1 VGRYTNVIEVVK
13 ATEAMQEG
21 GIVIFMTRMRI
32 MVGMRMIVGMRIDW
46 CSRIR
51 MRRGG
56 GKMART
62 EVFNS
67 KST

>member
-13 ATEAMQEG
+13 ATEAVQEG

-32 MVGMRMIVGMRIDW
+32 IVGMRMLVGMRMIVGMRMDW

-51 MRRGG
+51 MRRGVEDG
-56 GKMART
+56 
-62 EVFNS
+62 ED
-67 KST
+67 